1 MALYSSLTV
10 VVLVALVSVPHST
23 ASARDRWFGQS
34 DSYGNEPLM
43 LTPLLRQG
51 FVKKAQADSRVYS
64 ENLKLLPKSH
74 AGFITVDNVKK
85 NHLFFW
91 YFPSPNESAPLLIW
105 LNGGPAVSSMLGL
118 LWEHGP
124 IEANRSKYGSEGFGL
139 REHTWVGPY
148 SVVYIDNPV
157 GTGFSFSESGDAGFK
172 LTKKGYTDDLFNFVL
187 QFMDLFPEYKDN
199 GIYLGGQSYAG
210 KYIPALGYRLQ
221 HDAPQIPLSGI
232 ILGGPYFDPP
242 TESVAFFDYL
252 YAVGA
257 ISHYDK
263 TTNQE
268 KVKDMYKNFTKGM
281 HENSTF
287 LELFEDLVLTRDLPL
302 PSLDNYVKGE
312 DADYSLVLSVLNH
325 PYVREAIHVGGQD
338 FYVSND
344 NLSLKYGPDVMV
356 STKMEMAY
364 LMDRVKVLIYNGDY
378 DVVVSSV
385 MIEEALLTT
394 PWRYQF
400 QYNQAKRKIWNM
412 NAGKKLKGFYTQIN
426 NFCRVVV
433 HGAGHQTPH
442 DMPETSLEMV
452 TNFLNHGCINPENYQ
467 GVA

>member
-1 MALYSSLTV
+1 MSLYSRLTV
-10 VVLVALVSVPHST
+10 VVLAALVSVPHSST
-23 ASARDRWFGQS
+23 AARDRWFGRS
-34 DSYGNEPLM
+34 DRNSNQPLM
-43 LTPLLRQG
+43 LSPLIQQG
-51 FVKKAQADSRVYS
+51 FIKKAQADSRVYS
-64 ENLKLLPKSH
+64 QSVAPIPESH
-74 AGFITVDNVKK
+74 AGFITVDNATK

-91 YFPSPNESAPLLIW
+91 YFPSQTNESAPLLIW

-124 IEANRSKYGSEGFGL
+124 LEANRAKYGAEGFGL

-172 LTKKGYTDDLFNFVL
+172 LTKDGYTDDLYNFVL
-187 QFMDLFPEYKDN
+187 QFMKLFPEFNDL
-199 GIYLGGQSYAG
+199 GLYLGGQSYAG
-210 KYIPALGYRLQ
+210 KYIPALGSRLQ
-221 HDAPQIPLSGI
+221 HCAPEILLLGI

-281 HENSTF
+281 YENSTF
-287 LELFEDLVLTRDLPL
+287 LELFEDLVLTKTLPL

-312 DADYSLVLSVLNH
+312 EADYTLVSTVVNN
-325 PYVREAIHVGGQD
+325 PDIREAIHVGNQ
-338 FYVSND
+338 FFFESND

-356 STKMEMAY
+356 STKTELAY
-364 LMDRVKVLIYNGDY
+364 LMNRVKVLIYNGDY

-394 PWRYQF
+394 PWK
-400 QYNQAKRKIWNM
+400 NQALYNKAKR
-412 NAGKKLKGFYTQIN
+412 
-426 NFCRVVV
+426 
-433 HGAGHQTPH
+433 
-442 DMPETSLEMV
+442 
-452 TNFLNHGCINPENYQ
+452 
-467 GVA
+467 